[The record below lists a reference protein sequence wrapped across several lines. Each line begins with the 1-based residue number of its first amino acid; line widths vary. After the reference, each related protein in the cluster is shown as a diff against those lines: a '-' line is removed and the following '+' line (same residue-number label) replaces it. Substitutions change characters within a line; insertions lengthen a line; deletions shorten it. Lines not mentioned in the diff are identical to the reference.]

1 MMRILHR
8 WLGLILSVLLVVTAL
23 SGFALSL
30 FPTIESVQT
39 LQTAPAQTVAELAAR
54 VQDNHSGLEQ
64 LKRSS
69 SGKITAW
76 WFDAGQPGSALIDP
90 ISHKD
95 LGPADP
101 SRVQRWFTHLHRSL
115 FLGDL
120 GRLAVIGGALSMV
133 LLVISGAILVARRTG
148 GWRHWFTRLKGPLAG
163 RLHTDISRIAVFGLG
178 FSAITALWMGAETF
192 ELITPEPTQTKVIA
206 QASGETGLAIAE
218 NAVLRSTLVTEMREL
233 SFPAANDPQDVFTL
247 KTDRGIGQIDQGT
260 GELLTW
266 QALSISQQISET
278 IDMLH
283 TGQGAAIFGL
293 LLGLMA
299 LTLPAL
305 AVTGGVVWFVGWRS
319 RPRLRNNAPVAQAE
333 TVILVGSEG
342 GTTWGFADT
351 LAKALREAGHAVH
364 IAPMSGFSPARYIQV
379 KRFLV
384 LASTYGEGDIPAS
397 AKGFIERIQ
406 LLHEAPAAPLA
417 VLGFGDRSFPKF
429 CAYAQSVDEAAQAI
443 GWETLLPFDT
453 IDRQSLQ
460 DFTRWGRLL
469 GQALEADLELE
480 LVHHPVI
487 PTTET
492 LTLLERRDYGADVQV
507 PIAILRFAMPSAS
520 WWRRL
525 TRQGFVQFEAG
536 DLLGVLPEGSALPRL
551 YSLAS
556 GSTDG
561 FIEIV
566 VRKHKLGL
574 SSGQLTSLEPGQII
588 RGFLRR
594 NPDFHAGRERAPLIL
609 IGAGTGVGP
618 LIGFIRNNP
627 SHRTIHLVFGLRNPE
642 SDFLYRDE
650 LSRWQ
655 HEGKLSRLSL
665 ATSRGLPVQYVQDV
679 LREDSP
685 RVLDAIV
692 QGAKVMVCGGRDMA
706 QGVTEALTDILQPT
720 GITLATLKATG
731 RYVEDIY

>member
-1 MMRILHR
+1 
-8 WLGLILSVLLVVTAL
+8 
-23 SGFALSL
+23 
-30 FPTIESVQT
+30 
-39 LQTAPAQTVAELAAR
+39 
-54 VQDNHSGLEQ
+54 
-64 LKRSS
+64 
-69 SGKITAW
+69 
-76 WFDAGQPGSALIDP
+76 
-90 ISHKD
+90 
-95 LGPADP
+95 
-101 SRVQRWFTHLHRSL
+101 
-115 FLGDL
+115 
-120 GRLAVIGGALSMV
+120 
-133 LLVISGAILVARRTG
+133 
-148 GWRHWFTRLKGPLAG
+148 
-163 RLHTDISRIAVFGLG
+163 
-178 FSAITALWMGAETF
+178 
-192 ELITPEPTQTKVIA
+192 
-206 QASGETGLAIAE
+206 
-218 NAVLRSTLVTEMREL
+218 
-233 SFPAANDPQDVFTL
+233 
-247 KTDRGIGQIDQGT
+247 
-260 GELLTW
+260 
-266 QALSISQQISET
+266 
-278 IDMLH
+278 
-283 TGQGAAIFGL
+283 
-293 LLGLMA
+293 
-299 LTLPAL
+299 
-305 AVTGGVVWFVGWRS
+305 
-319 RPRLRNNAPVAQAE
+319 
-333 TVILVGSEG
+333 
-342 GTTWGFADT
+342 
-351 LAKALREAGHAVH
+351 
-364 IAPMSGFSPARYIQV
+364 MSGFSPARYIRV